1 MFLLLSQTRFSCFRV
16 RDAGQA
22 TRTLCVDEGGR
33 STAPS
38 IRECGTAGCSTCS
51 LALVHIFGLCAR
63 RRSTAAR
70 AHLKTRPAS
79 TRKGIYINRIS
90 AGVCSVKV
98 GGVAVPLECLHAW
111 PSLRSP
117 HPPGYRR
124 RQHYHYVPISP
135 LAIRIRHAP
144 WPKVPETER
153 GTLGCLQ
160 FACRHAF
167 AECRRLRLWKPRK
180 LDACTRR
187 GTHARRASHKEGSTR
202 LISARVASHAGGVAP
217 VVAGRARTVVR
228 KRMSLR
234 TPSEFLFV
242 GRSPRLFIGRWRVKC
257 CFGRYMFM
265 QYVLAISVA
274 DHLFFKENL

>member
-167 AECRRLRLWKPRK
+167 AECRRIRMRKPRK

-187 GTHARRASHKEGSTR
+187 GTPTHAGPRTRKAQHALSRLALLRMPVALRQSLPGARGPLCGNACRCVRPLSSSLLDARRDYLLEGG
-202 LISARVASHAGGVAP
+202 A
-217 VVAGRARTVVR
+217 
-228 KRMSLR
+228 
-234 TPSEFLFV
+234 
-242 GRSPRLFIGRWRVKC
+242 
-257 CFGRYMFM
+257 
-265 QYVLAISVA
+265 
-274 DHLFFKENL
+274 